1 MVYLNNDDD
10 DDDDDYFLYIYLLIL
25 MNSIISRP
33 NSFQITM
40 MNYN

>member
-10 DDDDDYFLYIYLLIL
+10 DDDDFLYIYLLIL